1 MRWHILRTLIYKE
14 ALRHAANRGGIA
26 LAVLLLGMALLLSV
40 FDTSSDMLTGSG
52 LIKGVHHC
60 YIDYWQED
68 AWINYLKQHVP
79 DELRGQ
85 IHFQYAPSTYAALG
99 NREIRYP
106 TSVAAIQI
114 RNGSD
119 ANGKPKVWC
128 WYPGDD
134 RSVMAPYENW
144 FWRTSRE
151 YFRSCVRKVLDEVP
165 PEQRTQLVLPPEEAD
180 DTWVWRE
187 SHQQFLEQVA
197 AVKAKLPPD
206 LAKEIE
212 IPELTFESS
221 PLQAKPVGTRTTISA
236 VLMLFALFFFCV
248 YLLPSFTCDEREHGV
263 LLAQALSPAS
273 PFEIVAAKLIFYPG
287 IAIAF
292 AALLGG
298 ITAPG
303 LLYHWFFWATL
314 AILAFGSL
322 GIGMTIACVAKTQRS
337 ASMIALCYM
346 LVITM
351 LVLIFQQNQV
361 PVLPHLFLEFHGPRL
376 LYAAI
381 TNSMEH
387 TEYIELVMAAL
398 LAVIWNMIATIAF
411 RRFGWQ

>member
-14 ALRHAANRGGIA
+14 ALRHASNRGGIA
-26 LAVLLLGMALLLSV
+26 LVALLLGLALLVAV
-40 FDTSSDMLTGSG
+40 FDDSSALLSGSG

-68 AWINYLKQHVP
+68 PWIDYLKQHVP
-79 DELRGQ
+79 DELKSQ
-85 IHFQYAPSTYAALG
+85 IHFQYVPSTYAG
-99 NREIRYP
+99 IGDRTIRYP
-106 TSVAAIQI
+106 LSVAAIQI
-114 RNGSD
+114 RNGPD
-119 ANGKPKVWC
+119 ANGKPKVWS

-134 RSVMAPYENW
+134 RTVIAPYENW
-144 FWRTSRE
+144 FWRTTRE
-151 YFRSCVRKVLDEVP
+151 YFRSRVQQVLAAVP
-165 PEQRTQLVLPPEEAD
+165 PEQRTQLHLPADEAD
-180 DTWVWRE
+180 DSWVWRE

-197 AVKAKLPPD
+197 AVKSKLPPD
-206 LAKEIE
+206 LAKDID
-212 IPELTFESS
+212 IPELTFERS
-221 PLQAKPVGTRTTISA
+221 PLESKPVGTRTTIAS

-248 YLLPSFTCDEREHGV
+248 YLLPSMTCDEREHGV

-298 ITAPG
+298 ITTPG
-303 LLYHWFFWATL
+303 LLAHWFFWVTL
-314 AILAFGSL
+314 VILAFGSL

-376 LYAAI
+376 LYAAVTDSI
-381 TNSMEH
+381 EH

-398 LAVIWNMIATIAF
+398 LAVVWNMIATIAF